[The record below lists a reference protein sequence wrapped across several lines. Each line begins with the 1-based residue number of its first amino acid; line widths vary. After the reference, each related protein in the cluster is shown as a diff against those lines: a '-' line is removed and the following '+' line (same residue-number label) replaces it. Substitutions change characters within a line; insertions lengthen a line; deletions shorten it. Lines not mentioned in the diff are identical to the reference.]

1 MSVLFLFFL
10 ATIPFSSRLVTKADC
25 SNPPPSLNP
34 VTMLFSLSTRV
45 TKGADGTRTGCALS
59 TRSLLLFRNVSLKS
73 TMTMTVMETS
83 KWLIFFCLLYQPR
96 FFFFWLM
103 GYGGKL
109 ALLRLDMIIM
119 GVLLDHKGQTIIP
132 QHQKVGRKMEGRRWK
147 WKFSHNRG

>member
-1 MSVLFLFFL
+1 
-10 ATIPFSSRLVTKADC
+10 
-25 SNPPPSLNP
+25 
-34 VTMLFSLSTRV
+34 
-45 TKGADGTRTGCALS
+45 
-59 TRSLLLFRNVSLKS
+59 
-73 TMTMTVMETS
+73 MTMTVMETS